1 MTTPTFD
8 TLRIAQAL
16 KEAGFDDSQAQAIVS
31 AIRLSLGENVATKI
45 DIGDVK
51 TEIAD
56 VKTEIA
62 DVRTEIADVRTEI
75 ADVRTEIADVRT
87 VIATEIGGV
96 RTEIATEIG
105 GVRTEIAASEA
116 RMVKW
121 FAGLLIGT
129 ALGTVTATV
138 ALIKLLE

>member
-62 DVRTEIADVRTEI
+62 DVRTEIADVRT
-75 ADVRTEIADVRT
+75 V
-87 VIATEIGGV
+87 
-96 RTEIATEIG
+96 IATEIG

>member
-31 AIRLSLGENVATKI
+31 AIRSSLGENVATKV
-45 DIGDVK
+45 D
-51 TEIAD
+51 IAD
-56 VKTEIA
+56 VK
-62 DVRTEIADVRTEI
+62 
-75 ADVRTEIADVRT
+75 TEIADVRT
-87 VIATEIGGV
+87 VIATEIADV
-96 RTEIATEIG
+96 RTVIATEIG

>member
-16 KEAGFDDSQAQAIVS
+16 KDAGFDDSQAQAIVS
-31 AIRLSLGENVATKI
+31 AIRLSLGENVATKV
-45 DIGDVK
+45 D
-51 TEIAD
+51 IAD

-62 DVRTEIADVRTEI
+62 GVRTEIAD
-75 ADVRTEIADVRT
+75 
-87 VIATEIGGV
+87 
-96 RTEIATEIG
+96 
-105 GVRTEIAASEA
+105 VRTEIAASEA

>member
-96 RTEIATEIG
+96 RTEIA
-105 GVRTEIAASEA
+105 ASEA

>member
-56 VKTEIA
+56 VK
-62 DVRTEIADVRTEI
+62 TEI

>member
-56 VKTEIA
+56 VK
-62 DVRTEIADVRTEI
+62 TEIADVRTEI

>member
-31 AIRLSLGENVATKI
+31 AIRWGLGENVATKV

-56 VKTEIA
+56 VK
-62 DVRTEIADVRTEI
+62 TEIADVRTEI

>member
-16 KEAGFDDSQAQAIVS
+16 KDAGFDDSQAQAIVS

-56 VKTEIA
+56 VK
-62 DVRTEIADVRTEI
+62 TEI